1 MHVDIERMSD
11 AVECVKRRH
20 RNAAPPELHVVFAR
34 IDPFGRFGGANV
46 GALHRAVESRG
57 HCAPQGVVFVTT
69 FKVSDGLGMSAH
81 VASTLS
87 FYIFAVQR
95 RLIFAQVGIIR
106 SHGDGSVTVI
116 PRCVRVP
123 KRRAEFFQVARG
135 SVKWGNNAS
144 ALERLGVYPS
154 PTLNGSRH

>member
-1 MHVDIERMSD
+1 MSD
-11 AVECVKRRH
+11 TVECVKRRH
-20 RNAAPPELHVVFAR
+20 RNAPPPELHVVFAR
-34 IDPFGRFGGANV
+34 IDPFGRFGGAYV
-46 GALHRAVESRG
+46 GALHRAIESRG

-106 SHGDGSVTVI
+106 SHGDGSVTGNSSLRACCETQGRI
-116 PRCVRVP
+116 LSSSKG
-123 KRRAEFFQVARG
+123 KRQVG
-135 SVKWGNNAS
+135 K
-144 ALERLGVYPS
+144 
-154 PTLNGSRH
+154 